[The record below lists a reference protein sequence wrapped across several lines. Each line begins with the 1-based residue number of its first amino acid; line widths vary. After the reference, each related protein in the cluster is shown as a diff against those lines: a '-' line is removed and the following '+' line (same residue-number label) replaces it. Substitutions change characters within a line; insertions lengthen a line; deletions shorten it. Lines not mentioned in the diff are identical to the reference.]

1 MTPVESPET
10 FAAQASG
17 TFRDG
22 AFKPSRAH
30 GTLPD
35 KGIRRRHAASAV
47 ATNGGD
53 VPPAPNRNTY
63 PMMTSIPLICRFTLM
78 LASPVVLTQCA
89 YDPVTRANA
98 SQASAGEISRDA
110 RAALDDLYAKEP
122 GARRLGRSAAGV
134 LVFPKITKGGL
145 MVGAEA
151 GNGVL
156 FGRDGQARG
165 YYQSAGA
172 SYGLQ
177 AGVQQFGYALFL
189 MSPSDVSNLDRAAG
203 WEAGSSPDFVV
214 VDRGKSATLTSRT
227 VDRGTYAYV
236 FSQKGLMAGVSFKG
250 TKVTRIQPGQ

>member
-1 MTPVESPET
+1 M
-10 FAAQASG
+10 
-17 TFRDG
+17 
-22 AFKPSRAH
+22 
-30 GTLPD
+30 
-35 KGIRRRHAASAV
+35 
-47 ATNGGD
+47 NM
-53 VPPAPNRNTY
+53 N
-63 PMMTSIPLICRFTLM
+63 TSIPLICRFSLM
-78 LASPVVLTQCA
+78 LAALALLTQCA

-98 SQASAGEISRDA
+98 SQASASEISRDA

-122 GARRLGRSAAGV
+122 GARRLARSAAGI
-134 LVFPKITKGGL
+134 LVFPNVTKGGL

-156 FGRDGQARG
+156 FGRDGQASG
-165 YYQSAGA
+165 YYQTAGA

-189 MSPSDVSNLDRAAG
+189 MSPSDVANVDRAAG
-203 WEAGSSPDFVV
+203 WEVGSSPDFVV

-250 TKVTRIQPGQ
+250 TKVTRIDPRR